1 MAFLS
6 PKERADVYLLESV
19 NLCLERRTK
28 KLVSQYFT
36 RAVIQS
42 VFLSSTCLH
51 KSKHEKLGERANSF
65 EYYISGRQMGG
76 FFLYACFGTNINTFQ
91 REISSQTVKSIKII
105 FRHHLGFCMFPHWQD
120 HLGKLFALKELHS

>member
-76 FFLYACFGTNINTFQ
+76 FFCMLVLAQILILFKG
-91 REISSQTVKSIKII
+91 KSPL
-105 FRHHLGFCMFPHWQD
+105 RL
-120 HLGKLFALKELHS
+120 